1 MLLNELHLTIGVI
14 YIRVTYNW
22 NTLFKDV
29 PKNKRSTYYQRI
41 YQFIDDVSKTNMIND
56 LIIQKYTLKK
66 MNGTKG
72 IFKFYADNDGTRC
85 LIKYDES
92 DDLIFNREPGIT
104 ILKLTSHDRQG
115 EVARRM
121 DHQFD
126 AYDDFLEGND
136 DSVGN
141 EIELVESLSKSY
153 MKSIYIPDNISMDK
167 IAEII
172 SDDDAKT
179 VYPPSI
185 TQKRAL
191 QGQLPLLL
199 LGCAGSGKTL
209 IEVCKSL
216 KLAHSKVTQAYFTY
230 TNGLKEMSE
239 SIYLKYKDVPGLIG
253 KTDFF
258 SIREYMVD
266 ALKLQVRN
274 YMNYER
280 FKQFL
285 KDERIYQKLKPLEK
299 IQPVELW
306 IEIRGV
312 IKGYLGN
319 AYYRNLMIKK
329 INTVE
334 NPELIKKLIEQN
346 IIEFNPKNRVHYI
359 KNGEKL
365 KSVAEQH
372 PKLRIV
378 LFEND
383 FYHPTIDHYS
393 YIDLNEGYSRF
404 TKDERKTILEFVEK
418 YYQPYLNSKNLFDD
432 NDLARKLVIES
443 HRSSISRFDTIFID
457 EVQDLSELQIYALM
471 QLCDKPGQIFM
482 AGDVSQI
489 INPTLFKGG
498 RPGLILRNRFNIPW
512 SKGNVH
518 VLNENYRNSRDIVEV
533 ANKLVSIRKE
543 RLGSYSEYIIE
554 DAIKVE
560 KSDGLPAILQVNNI
574 EILDAIKLW
583 IDVPKVAIVVS
594 GDSAKQSL
602 FKALD
607 IDRNKQGSNI
617 YTVQEIKGR
626 EFDKVILYNIIS
638 DYDALWTEIMTT
650 SVKNRQEHYQFYF
663 NLFYVALTRARKNL
677 YVYEDNPQNA
687 VIQALSPLFETV
699 TNNAVDILDISEYQS
714 NDEMLEQAMKH
725 FANEEYDR
733 AKIYYRHL
741 NRKKDVVICIG
752 HELIQ
757 RGSFKEGIEILYRFD
772 DYYNN
777 IFKYTDPIETPLFH
791 YLLGYK
797 TKKLSIETITQ
808 MLGNQS
814 LIDLV
819 KDLKKDKNYV
829 SVYSDTIDLM
839 QKVKQHQVYK
849 ILGEKHGRI
858 S

>member
-1 MLLNELHLTIGVI
+1 MLLNTFDLMIGVI

-22 NTLFKDV
+22 NSLFKDI
-29 PKNKRSTYYQRI
+29 PKNKRQTYHQRI
-41 YQFIDDVSKTNMIND
+41 YQFIEDVSKVNMIND
-56 LIIQKYTLKK
+56 QIIQKYTLKK

-85 LIKYDES
+85 LIKYEES
-92 DDLIFNREPGIT
+92 DDLIFNKEPGIV
-104 ILKLTSHDRQG
+104 ILKVTSHDRQG
-115 EVARRM
+115 EVARRI
-121 DHQFD
+121 DQQLVEF
-126 AYDDFLEGND
+126 DDFLEGND
-136 DSVGN
+136 DIIGHES
-141 EIELVESLSKSY
+141 ELEAVLSKSY
-153 MKSIYIPDNISMDK
+153 MKSIFISDNMSMDQ

-216 KLAHSKVTQAYFTY
+216 KLAHSNVTQAYFTY

-239 SIYLKYKDVPGLIG
+239 AIYQKYKDVPGLIG
-253 KTDFF
+253 KTSFF
-258 SIREYMVD
+258 AIREYMTD
-266 ALKLQVRN
+266 ALGLQVRN

-285 KDERIYQKLKPLEK
+285 KEEKIYQKLKSLEK
-299 IQPVELW
+299 IQAVELW

-312 IKGYLGN
+312 IKGYLGK
-319 AYYRNLMIKK
+319 AYYRNLMIKNIK
-329 INTVE
+329 NAE
-334 NPELIKKLIEQN
+334 NPELIQKLIEQN
-346 IIEFNPKNRVHYI
+346 IIEFNPKSRLYYV
-359 KNGEKL
+359 KEGEKL
-365 KSVAEQH
+365 KNVAEQH

-383 FYHPTIDHYS
+383 FHQPTIDHYS
-393 YIDLNEGYSRF
+393 YIELNEDYSRF
-404 TKDERKTILEFVEK
+404 SKEERKTILEFVEK
-418 YYQPYLNSKNLFDD
+418 YYQPYLTKKNLFDD
-432 NDLARKLVIES
+432 NDLARRLVIES
-443 HRSSISRFDTIFID
+443 HRSKITKFDTIFID
-457 EVQDLSELQIYALM
+457 EVQDLSEMQIYALM
-471 QLCDKPGQIFM
+471 QLSHKPGHIFM

-498 RPGLILRNRFNIPW
+498 RPGLLLRNRLDVHW
-512 SKGNVH
+512 SKNNVH

-560 KSDGLPAILQVNNI
+560 KSDGLPAILNI
-574 EILDAIKLW
+574 NQSEIIEAIKIW

-594 GDSAKQSL
+594 GDSAKKNLFISL
-602 FKALD
+602 G

-638 DYDALWTEIMTT
+638 DYDDLWTEIMTT
-650 SVKNRQEHYQFYF
+650 TVKNRQEHYQFYF

-699 TNNAVDILDISEYQS
+699 TNNAVGILDISEYQS
-714 NDEMLEQAMKH
+714 NEEMLEQAIKH

-733 AKIYYRHL
+733 AKIYYLHL
-741 NRKKDVVICIG
+741 NRKKDVIICLG

-757 RGSFKEGIEILYRFD
+757 RGSFKEGIEILYRFEE
-772 DYYNN
+772 YYDT
-777 IFKYTDPIETPLFH
+777 IFKYTDPKETTLFRF
-791 YLLGYK
+791 LLGFK
-797 TKKLSIETITQ
+797 TKKLSIESISQ

-814 LIDLV
+814 VMDLV
-819 KDLKKDKNYV
+819 KHLKKDKNYL

-839 QKVKQHQVYK
+839 QKVKQYRVYK
-849 ILGEKHGRI
+849 ELGENHGRI